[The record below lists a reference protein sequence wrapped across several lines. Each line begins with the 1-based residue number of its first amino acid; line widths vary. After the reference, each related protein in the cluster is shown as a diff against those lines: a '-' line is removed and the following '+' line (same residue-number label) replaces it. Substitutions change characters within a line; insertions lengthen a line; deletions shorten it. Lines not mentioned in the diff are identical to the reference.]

1 MTKMEGIAVDPHCE
15 ECEGEGWVDYGRGE
29 DVDQLPCQKCYPS
42 PKGHTTT
49 WDDLRDDPD
58 DRHDDD

>member
-1 MTKMEGIAVDPHCE
+1 MEGIAVDPHCE
-15 ECEGEGWVDYGRGE
+15 ECKGEGWVDYGRGE

>member
-1 MTKMEGIAVDPHCE
+1 MEGIAIDPHCE

-49 WDDLRDDPD
+49 WDDLRDDD

>member
-1 MTKMEGIAVDPHCE
+1 MIDPHCE